1 MSTGT
6 RENKQETGPLQ
17 ASAGEAVGV
26 RDTAGVLYARLTAL
40 PALLVVPFLLTSF
53 PLLLLGWFR
62 PVPVIVAWLV
72 LAAVIVPFGWRR
84 IPSAAGGLGWGTPS
98 GEGKRTPW
106 WTLAALLA
114 VVVGFGIDQGLYH
127 SQFIIIWEDAASYT
141 QFAFWIAT
149 HGSLP
154 IPQHAAAF
162 GGAPGIGFDSPA
174 FYQVGHTV
182 VPQFMA
188 GEPLALSLG
197 YWAHGMSGLLL
208 MAPLLGAGAV
218 LTFGGLAARLVGPR
232 WGWLAALALGVSLP
246 QEYVSR
252 NTFSEPLSQIL
263 LLGGLALW
271 IDSQR
276 TSRGDADA
284 DLRQGTWRSQWRNR
298 TNTLA
303 FLAGLT
309 LGINL
314 LARIDTPSDILLA
327 VPFCGLLVLQRR
339 RQVAPLIAGVLIGF
353 VYGTVDGL
361 VLSRPYLRTN
371 ITSVVPLTVIFVLAA
386 VVTALAVLVLRRR
399 GGGMPRL
406 RPRLVDV
413 VSILPF
419 LVLAF
424 FVVRPFMERPAW
436 RSVSSPLSLLWLYWY
451 VGAPVIVGG
460 VIAIAMLARRCLRGQ
475 APVWVLPLLVFIWA
489 IPEFLYRP
497 EIAPSNPYAS
507 RRMAVAVLP
516 GLILLSV
523 WLSAWI
529 VRRTRAA
536 RFAVPPVLRRVP
548 LVAVSVVC
556 AAALV
561 VPAFQG
567 MFGLGLEDGGSQ
579 GLRLASDGLGTKRL
593 WIGEVA
599 AMNDLCRSI
608 PPDSSVLIVDSWL
621 ASQTME
627 DIRGMCGVPTA
638 AIASPVTLAAD
649 VRAIERT
656 GRRPVLFATR
666 HAQVASLKD
675 GKTKLVLNV
684 NIETEPHKLTS
695 PPRAVSH
702 EGIAVYRWEPAGR

>member
-6 RENKQETGPLQ
+6 RQNEQATGPLQ
-17 ASAGEAVGV
+17 ASPGEASGA
-26 RDTAGVLYARLTAL
+26 RDTAGALYARLTAL

-84 IPSAAGGLGWGTPS
+84 IPSAAGGLGWGAPS

-174 FYQVGHTV
+174 FYQVGHTI

-232 WGWLAALALGVSLP
+232 WGWLAALAIGVSLP
-246 QEYVSR
+246 QVYTSR
-252 NTFSEPLSQIL
+252 NTYSETLTQIL

-276 TSRGDADA
+276 TDRGEADA
-284 DLRQGTWRSQWRNR
+284 GRWRTAWRSQWRSK
-298 TNTLA
+298 THALA
-303 FLAGLT
+303 FLAGLV
-309 LGINL
+309 LGIGL
-314 LARIDTPSDILLA
+314 LVRIDTPSDILLG
-327 VPFCGLLVLQRR
+327 VPFCGLLVLDRR
-339 RQVAPLIAGVLIGF
+339 RQWIPLSIGVLIGF

-361 VLSRPYLRTN
+361 VLSRPYLHTN
-371 ITSVVPLTVIFVLAA
+371 ITSVVPMAAVFVLA
-386 VVTALAVLVLRRR
+386 VLVTTVAVLVLRRR
-399 GGGMPRL
+399 GSGVPRL
-406 RPRLVDV
+406 GSRLLSLVTV
-413 VSILPF
+413 LPF
-419 LVLAF
+419 LALVI
-424 FVVRPFMERPAW
+424 FVGRPFVQKAAW
-436 RSVSSPLSLLWLYWY
+436 DTVSSPLSLLWVYWY
-451 VGAPVIVGG
+451 VGAPVILGAV
-460 VIAIAMLARRCLRGQ
+460 VAIAMLARRCLRGE
-475 APVWVLPLLVFIWA
+475 APAWVLPLLVFIWA
-489 IPEFLYRP
+489 IPLFLYRP

-507 RRMAVAVLP
+507 RRIVPAVLP
-516 GLILLSV
+516 GLILFSV

-529 VRRTRAA
+529 VRRIRAA
-536 RFAVPPVLRRVP
+536 RFAVPPVLRRAP
-548 LVAVSVVC
+548 LAAVSVVC

-567 MFGLGLEDGGSQ
+567 MFGLGLKSGGSQ
-579 GLRLASDGLGTKRL
+579 GLRLVSDGLGTKRL

-608 PPDSSVLIVDSWL
+608 PPGSSVLIVDSWL
-621 ASQTME
+621 ASQTMQ

-702 EGIAVYRWEPAGR
+702 EGIAVYRWEPAGP